1 MRSAIDSALGG
12 LGAAQDWF
20 NQTAIAVAHASL
32 PDGDAPPTDDLVGA
46 IVQSKLAQEAVNVNA
61 AMLRTAMDTEQSL
74 IDVLA

>member
-1 MRSAIDSALGG
+1 MSSAINSALGG
-12 LGAAQDWF
+12 LSASQEWF

-46 IVQSKLAQEAVNVNA
+46 LVQSKLAQEAVKVNA

-74 IDVLA
+74 IDVFA